1 MLQVLENS
9 PTRLVIKLT
18 QRLNVSTATFD
29 KSTGRARFERVAF
42 FWKRKPVDVA
52 LDEIESI
59 TAAPVGARG
68 VDTSV
73 PLVKLKAGGT
83 LSLPDAGSEAETV
96 EAVRQMRTFVGMT
109 PEGGLE
115 LVADQPAVTSAADQP
130 AVTSAADH
138 PAVTRAAD
146 QPVGMPVDNQPVVT
160 PAADQPV
167 VTPAGDEP
175 AAAPSP
181 VRRWSIRVAA
191 IAAAAA
197 VLIIG
202 GARVINLFSL
212 PACDAE
218 LTRKTISEVFA
229 EKKIQLDTL
238 ADVRSLGSVS
248 SENTCKA
255 RADVPGGFLNLD
267 YRIAWEGWKAGV
279 TLTRVEAMA
288 TIEPARLGEIRR
300 AVSDFLALA
309 REAHTTGRPPRQSD
323 PSVKALLDKV
333 FDTSDFDGATL
344 AASDIGRAMEWLNT
358 GDRVGVVYMLAGTGV
373 SEISKLPTDPRSQ
386 QRTHLNIAEF
396 APEFARYLDF
406 QVKLGGAMAD
416 AALRRAA
423 EAAPDELD
431 RPEVKKE
438 LGELRTMLTETISGD
453 LTSLAYEGLSDEWRR
468 DRLAV
473 LMELAPKAAR
483 ILSPE
488 QARTVQQHALNVVPY
503 VRNSFVQDTLRAFS
517 EQIAAK

>member
-29 KSTGRARFERVAF
+29 KSSGRARFERAAF
-42 FWKRKPVDVA
+42 FWNRKPVEVA
-52 LDEIESI
+52 LDDIESI

-83 LSLPDAGSEAETV
+83 LSLPDAGSQAETI

-115 LVADQPAVTSAADQP
+115 LVANHPAVTSAADEP
-130 AVTSAADH
+130 A
-138 PAVTRAAD
+138 
-146 QPVGMPVDNQPVVT
+146 VT
-160 PAADQPV
+160 PAADQPAV
-167 VTPAGDEP
+167 APAGGEP

-181 VRRWSIRVAA
+181 VRRWSIRIAA

-218 LTRKTISEVFA
+218 LTRKTIREIFA

-238 ADVRSLGSVS
+238 ADVRSLGPESP
-248 SENTCKA
+248 EKTCKA

-309 REAHTTGRPPRQSD
+309 RESHTTGRPPRQSD

-344 AASDIGRAMEWLNT
+344 AASDIGRSMEWLNT
-358 GDRVGVVYMLAGTGV
+358 GDRIGVVYMLAGTGV
-373 SEISKLPTDPRSQ
+373 SEISQLPTDPKSQ

-396 APEFARYLDF
+396 APEFGRYLDF
-406 QVKLGGAMAD
+406 QIRLGGAMAD
-416 AALRRAA
+416 AALKRAA
-423 EAAPDELD
+423 EAAPEDLD

-438 LGELRTMLTETISGD
+438 LAELRTTLTETISGD
-453 LTSLAYEGLSDEWRR
+453 LTSLAYDGLNDEWRR
-468 DRLAV
+468 DRLAL
-473 LMELAPKAAR
+473 LMELAPKAAS
-483 ILSPE
+483 ILNPE

-503 VRNSFVQDTLRAFS
+503 VRNAFVQDTLRAFA